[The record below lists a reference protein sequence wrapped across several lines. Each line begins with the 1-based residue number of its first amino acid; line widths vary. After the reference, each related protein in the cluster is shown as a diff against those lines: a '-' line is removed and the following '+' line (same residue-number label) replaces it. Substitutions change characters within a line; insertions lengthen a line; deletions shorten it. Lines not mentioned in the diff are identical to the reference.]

1 MGRAAPGREGVGRPS
16 FLLQSTSAQ
25 RLLVQGV
32 MALTGQLVRGIG
44 SQTDADS
51 MQELVDERHRM
62 LRELGHSVTDDAALG
77 CLAAL
82 TAAVIELDLALET
95 MRGVP

>member
-1 MGRAAPGREGVGRPS
+1 MGRAVPGGAGDGRQTL
-16 FLLQSTSAQ
+16 LLQATPAQ

-44 SQTDADS
+44 SRTDAAS
-51 MQELVDERHRM
+51 IRELVEARHRM
-62 LRELGHSVTDDAALG
+62 LRELGHSVTDDAAIG

-82 TAAVIELDLALET
+82 TAAVIESDLALET

>member
-1 MGRAAPGREGVGRPS
+1 MASMPREASTVAPVPL
-16 FLLQSTSAQ
+16 LLQATPAQ

-44 SQTDADS
+44 SRSDAAS
-51 MQELVDERHRM
+51 IRELLEARHLM
-62 LRELGHSVTDDAALG
+62 LRELGHSVTDDAAIG

-82 TAAVIELDLALET
+82 TAAVIESDLALET
-95 MRGVP
+95 MGGVP

>member
-1 MGRAAPGREGVGRPS
+1 
-16 FLLQSTSAQ
+16 
-25 RLLVQGV
+25 
-32 MALTGQLVRGIG
+32 
-44 SQTDADS
+44 
-51 MQELVDERHRM
+51 MQELVETRHRM

-82 TAAVIELDLALET
+82 TAAVIELDLALEK

>member
-1 MGRAAPGREGVGRPS
+1 MARAVQGGAGVSPPS
-16 FLLQSTSAQ
+16 LMLQSNPAQ

-32 MALTGQLVRGIG
+32 LAVTGQLVRGIG
-44 SQTDADS
+44 NRSDAAS
-51 MQELVDERHRM
+51 IQELVETRHRM
-62 LRELGHSVTDDAALG
+62 LRELGHSVTDDAAIG

-82 TAAVIELDLALET
+82 TAAVIESDLALET

>member
-1 MGRAAPGREGVGRPS
+1 MGRAAPGGQGVGRPS
-16 FLLQSTSAQ
+16 FLLQSTPAQ

-32 MALTGQLVRGIG
+32 LAVTGQLVRCIG
-44 SQTDADS
+44 GRTDAAS
-51 MQELVDERHRM
+51 VQALVAERHRM

>member
-1 MGRAAPGREGVGRPS
+1 MGRAYPGGEGVSRPS
-16 FLLQSTSAQ
+16 FLLQSTPAQ

-32 MALTGQLVRGIG
+32 MAVTGQLVRGIG
-44 SQTDADS
+44 SRADADS
-51 MQELVDERHRM
+51 MQELVETRHRM

-82 TAAVIELDLALET
+82 TAAVIELDLALEK